1 MDTDTTSHSDRYRA
15 IASELRLLA
24 RKMKLAKA
32 AEELRLMAINYER
45 LAEQLETV
53 SYPADED

>member
-1 MDTDTTSHSDRYRA
+1 
-15 IASELRLLA
+15 
-24 RKMKLAKA
+24 MKLAKA